1 MVDPYAVMNEEKE
14 NGASRMFDLGRFRWE
29 DSRWLSKR
37 YHGNVF
43 KIPMSVCE
51 VRISELDSPDEKV
64 QEIVQDMGHTH
75 ILLRGTPERANSEW
89 KEDFLSRHFTGTH
102 RIQCDFL

>member
-64 QEIVQDMGHTH
+64 QEIVQDMGAYTYFTPRHT
-75 ILLRGTPERANSEW
+75 GESETRSG
-89 KEDFLSRHFTGTH
+89 K
-102 RIQCDFL
+102 RIF